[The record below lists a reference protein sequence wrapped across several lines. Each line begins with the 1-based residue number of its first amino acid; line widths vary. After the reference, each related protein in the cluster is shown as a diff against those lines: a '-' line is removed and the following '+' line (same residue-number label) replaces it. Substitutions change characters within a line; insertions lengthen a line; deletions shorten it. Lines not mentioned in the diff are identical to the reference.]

1 MLLTPTAHDSQLLT
15 PTKNVSAMPEFKE
28 KTIILPDLEQI
39 CPWNWGVNPHY
50 DVVGE
55 YYITCWLRIYLI

>member
-50 DVVGE
+50 EVVGE
-55 YYITCWLRIYLI
+55 YY